1 MAIPTGPGTEVL
13 KNIRVEN
20 MTNSY
25 SVLINGVANH
35 IYTIISIIFTEIGGA
50 DELLYVNTSAAGD
63 TTRSAIL
70 NAQSLAAASTFIWN
84 DKFVLTGTEELH
96 AKTGSA
102 AAVDVVCSYIDQ
114 DWT

>member
-13 KNIRVEN
+13 KNIRIEN

-35 IYTIISIIFTEIGGA
+35 IYTIISIIFTEIGGQ
-50 DELLYVNTSAAGD
+50 DELLHAHTSAAGD
-63 TTRSAIL
+63 ATRSAIL
-70 NAQSLAAASTFIWN
+70 NSQSLSAGSTFIWN
-84 DKFVLTGTEELH
+84 DRFVLIGTEELH

-102 AAVDVVCSYIDQ
+102 ATVDVVCSYIDQ